1 MSTQESEALPELNL
15 PDLPNALERVG
26 VNVICLDADRTEE
39 IELALSWGY
48 TEGAQVVKFEA
59 GRGQWCARKN

>member
-1 MSTQESEALPELNL
+1 MSTQESEVLPELNL

-26 VNVICLDADRTEE
+26 VDVICLDADRSND
-39 IELALSWGY
+39 IELAKSWGY
-48 TEGAQVVKFEA
+48 TDGAQVVKFEA